1 MTKVRRWFV
10 VLLLVMTPV
19 MVLTGCSDMI
29 MTSGYSAMLDSV
41 VISSAD
47 DAVRAK
53 AGLLDANEMTVAIDD
68 YADFF
73 KLFQDARDGV
83 DSDAVDSSEEGE

>member
-10 VLLLVMTPV
+10 VLVLVLAPV
-19 MVLTGCSDMI
+19 MVLTGCSDVM
-29 MTSGYSAMLDSV
+29 MAPGHSAMLDSV
-41 VISSAD
+41 VVSSAD
-47 DAVRAK
+47 DAKRAK
-53 AGLLDANEMTVAIDD
+53 AGLLDVNEMVDAIDD

-83 DSDAVDSSEEGE
+83 DSDKENK

>member
-1 MTKVRRWFV
+1 MSSVKIVIVTAV
-10 VLLLVMTPV
+10 VATALAFGAL
-19 MVLTGCSDMI
+19 VLTGCSDVM
-29 MTSGYSAMLDSV
+29 MAPGHSAMLDSV

-47 DAVRAK
+47 DAARAK
-53 AGLLDANEMTVAIDD
+53 AGTMDANEMTVAIDD

-83 DSDAVDSSEEGE
+83 DSDKENK